1 MSEQINKVLAS
12 TSQAFSTGEQKQA
25 RDNIGAQASGDYAY
39 NSAVSSKADSSS
51 LSSYVPFSAISA
63 DANSAITSINGS
75 SVGAG
80 FDGCSANN
88 CISGS
93 GTSGSPLGL
102 SSEVELY
109 RNNPYG
115 SRTYASAGHITVSAN
130 AYASVRVYQDESSY
144 VNMSPTGLYI
154 MHTASGVGGNSIH
167 STYGDTFN
175 LNYNAGEYWLRHV
188 YTDASGIRASYNGN
202 TSAIAIYGFGK
213 ALFTDDSGATW
224 EAVNPSSIR
233 KWNSGVSA
241 TWNESANSLG
251 TGFGGN
257 GAVSASQYNYGGA
270 YDNWACREVYADG
283 IPAQQLYGFQTP
295 PASGSSEYVINGN
308 GHFVSHRNP
317 YECHVF
323 NLTGDLCNYDWEQD
337 SAYPTGLPYDMRI
350 DFMVY
355 GTGNGYVL
363 INLDAAGTT
372 ADVRTGE
379 SATMFY
385 DHTASAWIG
394 QVGNHNIG

>member
-12 TSQAFSTGEQKQA
+12 TSQAFTTAEQAQA
-25 RDNIGAQASGDYAY
+25 RANIGAAA
-39 NSAVSSKADSSS
+39 A
-51 LSSYVPFSAISA
+51 
-63 DANSAITSINGS
+63 S
-75 SVGAG
+75 SVGLAAVYH
-80 FDGCSANN
+80 DSNLT
-88 CISGS
+88 GS
-93 GTSGSPLGL
+93 GTSAEPLGL
-102 SSEVELY
+102 SSTIKLENSL
-109 RNNPYG
+109 
-115 SRTYASAGHITVSAN
+115 SATKVGPAYVSAAN
-130 AYASVRVYQDESSY
+130 HVGTAYMGPNEVY
-144 VNMSPTGLYI
+144 VNTKLY
-154 MHTASGVGGNSIH
+154 HESAQLLGGRLTFWDTA
-167 STYGDTFN
+167 
-175 LNYNAGEYWLRHV
+175 
-188 YTDASGIRASYNGN
+188 
-202 TSAIAIYGFGK
+202 TSEKVDI
-213 ALFTDDSGATW
+213 
-224 EAVNPSSIR
+224 SSIQ
-233 KWNSGVSA
+233 KWNSMTPWS
-241 TWNESANSLG
+241 ESGNSLG

-257 GAVSASQYNYGGA
+257 AAVSASQYNYGGA

-308 GHFVSHRNP
+308 GQFVSHRNP

-323 NLTGDLCNYDWEQD
+323 NLTGDSSNFDWEQD

-372 ADVRTGE
+372 ADLRTGE